1 MYLEID
7 GLGKRFGTFT
17 ALADV
22 TLGIR
27 KEEFVSLLGP
37 SGSGKST
44 LLRLIAGLEQP
55 TTGRIRIDGQDVT
68 ALPPYRRGIS
78 MVFQDFLLFP
88 HMTVRE
94 NLLFPLRMLKLR
106 RDEAEERVDWC
117 CGILSLRE
125 LKDRY
130 PNQLSGGQQQ
140 RVALGRGLVC
150 RPKVL
155 LLDEPLANLDR
166 ELRRDMEIEIRRY
179 QIQLGI
185 PFIYVTH
192 NQEEALSMS
201 DKIAVVNRGRVED
214 FNDKATIYDQ
224 PKTRFIAQFVG
235 RSNVISGPVLRE
247 GAATFLRWRGFDVPV
262 PGAALPAGARQ
273 ASAYI
278 KIEHTQI
285 APSGGPAL
293 PGALRGQLRDVI
305 FRGQYAEYLVTLG
318 EGEDFVASAIAPG
331 TVLSP
336 GDTVQVSWDQ
346 DKLDIFAD
354 PATGPAAG
362 EAAA

>member
-1 MYLEID
+1 MYLQIKD
-7 GLGKRFGTFT
+7 VSKTFGTFT
-17 ALADV
+17 ALSGVD
-22 TLGIR
+22 LSIE
-27 KEEFVSLLGP
+27 KNEFVSLLGP

-55 TTGRIRIDGQDVT
+55 TTGQVLIDGQDVT
-68 ALPPYRRGIS
+68 ALPPYQRGIA

-94 NLLFPLRMLKLR
+94 NLLFPLRMLR
-106 RDEAEERVDWC
+106 MNRDDAEERIDWC
-117 CGILSLRE
+117 CRILSLTA
-125 LKDRY
+125 LKDRF

-166 ELRRDMEIEIRRY
+166 ELRRDMEIEIRSY

-185 PFIYVTH
+185 PFVYVTH

-201 DKIAVVNRGRVED
+201 DKIAVVNKGGIED
-214 FNDKATIYDQ
+214 FAEKSAVYDR

-235 RSNVISGPVLRE
+235 RSNVFTGPVE
-247 GAATFLRWRGFDVPV
+247 AATEGKAIQWHGQRI
-262 PGAALPAGARQ
+262 ALGQALNDSNASS

-278 KIEHTQI
+278 KIEDTLI
-285 APSGGPAL
+285 EAANANPSGKIAGT
-293 PGALRGQLRDVI
+293 LRDVI
-305 FRGQYAEYLVTLG
+305 FRGQYAEYLVTVDG
-318 EGEDFVASAIAPG
+318 GQEVVASSIDSA
-331 TVLSP
+331 TRVKP
-336 GDTVQVSWDQ
+336 GDPVLLSWDTA
-346 DKLDIFAD
+346 KLDVFPD
-354 PATGPAAG
+354 EVAA
-362 EAAA
+362 

>member
-1 MYLEID
+1 MYLEISN
-7 GLGKRFGTFT
+7 LHKTFGSFT
-17 ALADV
+17 ALSGVNLAIEKD
-22 TLGIR
+22 
-27 KEEFVSLLGP
+27 EFVSLLGP

-55 TTGRIRIDGQDVT
+55 TEGRIMIDGEDVT
-68 ALPPYRRGIS
+68 RLPPYRRGIA

-94 NLLFPLRMLKLR
+94 NLNFPLRMLKMSAAER
-106 RDEAEERVDWC
+106 EERVDWC
-117 CGILSLRE
+117 CGILSLTE

-179 QIQLGI
+179 QVQLGI
-185 PFIYVTH
+185 PFVYVTH

-201 DKIAVVNRGRVED
+201 DRIAVVNKGGIED
-214 FNDKATIYDQ
+214 FADKSTIYSH

-235 RSNVISGPVLRE
+235 RSNVFAGPVSTGPSGCKYIEWQGIQAPLGPNASVGPPE
-247 GAATFLRWRGFDVPV
+247 SAT
-262 PGAALPAGARQ
+262 
-273 ASAYI
+273 AYI
-278 KIEHTQI
+278 KIEDTLIEADDGTPSPGKI
-285 APSGGPAL
+285 AGK
-293 PGALRGQLRDVI
+293 LRDVI
-305 FRGQYAEYLVTLG
+305 FRGQYAEYLVNLPNG
-318 EGEDFVASAIAPG
+318 AEIVASSIDSS
-331 TVLSP
+331 TRVSP
-336 GDTVQVSWDQ
+336 GDNVLISWDV
-346 DKLDIFAD
+346 DRLDVFSNAIR
-354 PATGPAAG
+354 P
-362 EAAA
+362 